1 MGKEKYPLS
10 DVLKIKKRKF
20 EQAVKVFE
28 EKTQKLLDEEEKLYQ
43 AEEEKNKVLEHKVA
57 KLNQIRQAL
66 DKGEHYEKIEMMK
79 NYLDIVK
86 DQLKEKQQQVKQQK
100 KEVEKAE
107 KELEDAKKDLFEKK
121 KDLEKFNIHK
131 EQWQKEAYFEELK
144 EEAKEEDEMGSVR
157 HVRKHKNRKKGH

>member
-1 MGKEKYPLS
+1 MGKEKYPLQ

-43 AEEEKNKVLEHKVA
+43 AEEDKNKVLEHKVA

-66 DKGEHYEKIEMMK
+66 DKGEKYKKIEMMK

-86 DQLKEKQQQVKQQK
+86 EQLKEKECNVETQK
-100 KEVEKAE
+100 KEVAKAE
-107 KELEDAKKDLFEKK
+107 KELEEAKKNLFEKK
-121 KDLEKFNIHK
+121 KDLEKLNIHK
-131 EQWQKEAYFEELK
+131 DEWKKETALEEK
-144 EEAKEEDEMGSVR
+144 REEAVREDEMGSVR
-157 HVRKHKNRKKGH
+157 HAMKQKKHKKG